1 MDRIVYVLVTDAGGP
16 SGIDENDKGGFI
28 VGAFF
33 EEDAAER
40 SPKYPYCHIE
50 KRVINVKE
58 AKTCAFAKLNPI
70 DRLFLDI

>member
-1 MDRIVYVLVTDAGGP
+1 MDRVVYVLVTDAGGP
-16 SGIDENDKGGFI
+16 SGIDANDKGGVV

-50 KRVINVKE
+50 KRVVNTKD
-58 AKTCAFAKLNPI
+58 AKTDALEKLNPI
-70 DRLFLDI
+70 DRLILNI